1 MGSVLISCLWEEKS
15 SPLPKSRRNSL
26 NATSNTQDS
35 LVLSYLGLRKGIGII
50 GMALPFVLVIGKMIL
65 ESPGILDSISAYY
78 YSVMRNIFVGS
89 LCAIAIFL
97 ISYRYE
103 RLDDIAGD
111 LAGASAIGVAL
122 FPTAPDVGATGQQM
136 MIGWLHGLFAACF
149 FLTLAFFALVLFRK
163 TDPNKNPT
171 RRKRQRNM
179 VYLFCGI
186 AIVVSLALIGLVV
199 LVSLLSG
206 NPWLQ
211 PLHPVFW
218 LEALAI
224 EAFGVA
230 WFVKGETI
238 LKDE

>member
-1 MGSVLISCLWEEKS
+1 MNE
-15 SPLPKSRRNSL
+15 
-26 NATSNTQDS
+26 TSNTQDS

-50 GMALPFVLVIGKMIL
+50 GMALPFVLVIGKILL
-65 ESPGILDSISAYY
+65 ESPGFLDSISAYY
-78 YSVMRNIFVGS
+78 YSVMRNTFVGS

-97 ISYRYE
+97 ISYRYA
-103 RLDDIAGD
+103 RLDDMAGD

-136 MIGWLHGLFAACF
+136 IIGLLHGLFAACF
-149 FLTLAFFALVLFRK
+149 FSTLAFFALVLFRK
-163 TDPNKNPT
+163 TDQKNPK

-186 AIVVSLALIGLVV
+186 AIIVCLVLIGLIA
-199 LVSLLSG
+199 LVSFLSG
-206 NPWLQ
+206 KPWLQ

-230 WFVKGETI
+230 WFVKGDTI

>member
-1 MGSVLISCLWEEKS
+1 MNE
-15 SPLPKSRRNSL
+15 
-26 NATSNTQDS
+26 TSNTQDS

-50 GMALPFVLVIGKMIL
+50 GMALPFVLVIGKILL
-65 ESPGILDSISAYY
+65 ESPGFLDSISAYY
-78 YSVMRNIFVGS
+78 YSVMRNTFVGS

-97 ISYRYE
+97 ISYRYA

-136 MIGWLHGLFAACF
+136 IIGLLHGLFAACF
-149 FLTLAFFALVLFRK
+149 FSTLAFFALVLFRK
-163 TDPNKNPT
+163 TDQKNPK

-186 AIVVSLALIGLVV
+186 AIIVCLVLIGLIA
-199 LVSLLSG
+199 LVSFLSG
-206 NPWLQ
+206 KPWLQ

-230 WFVKGETI
+230 WFVKGDTI

>member
-1 MGSVLISCLWEEKS
+1 M
-15 SPLPKSRRNSL
+15 

-35 LVLSYLGLRKGIGII
+35 LVLSYLGLRKGIGFI
-50 GMALPFVLVIGKMIL
+50 GMALPFVLVIGKMIF
-65 ESPGILDSISAYY
+65 ESPGILDSISSYY
-78 YSVMRNIFVGS
+78 YSVMRNVFVGS

-97 ISYRYE
+97 ISYRYQH
-103 RLDDIAGD
+103 LDDIAGD
-111 LAGASAIGVAL
+111 LAGAFAIGVAL

-136 MIGWLHGLFAACF
+136 IIGLFHGLFAACF

-163 TDPNKNPT
+163 TDQKNPK

-199 LVSLLSG
+199 LVSFLSG

-211 PLHPVFW
+211 PLNPVFW

-238 LKDE
+238 LKDGKGGWLNDN